1 MRSETI
7 NRPQVGRES
16 VAESQHS
23 TALLDGYVS
32 RDELALELRV
42 TVRTLDK
49 WAWLRKG
56 PPKVR
61 IGARVYYHR
70 DDVREFLAEQRR
82 VAKGGGAE

>member
-1 MRSETI
+1 MSSETM

-16 VAESQHS
+16 VAASQQS
-23 TALLDGYVS
+23 TALLQDYVS
-32 RDELALELRV
+32 RDELAQELRV

-61 IGARVYYHR
+61 VGARVYYHR
-70 DDVREFLAEQRR
+70 DDVRDFLAEQRR
-82 VAKGGGAE
+82 VAKDGGGE